1 MIQDIHNEIQQSNEF
16 FYVENYKTLIYPYI
30 AAGKP
35 SKDTLASY
43 YSAIDQF
50 IEYCDRRRLL
60 PMHVKEYDIL
70 QYREYLY
77 NRAYQASTVAAKIAA
92 LRKFYHVAV
101 KMKAIKENP
110 LADIKSAFSSTDN
123 LLTKYLTKET
133 LQTVISSL
141 LRRSDLRSIRN
152 TTIFVMMA
160 LEGLRTVEIHRMNEE
175 DIDFANGIINIKG
188 KGHVDP
194 IYPREDTMKIL
205 RFYLERKEMR
215 TTNELVHPVFVSHSN
230 HNMWNRISR
239 DGIRRAID
247 NILKE
252 FGIKKHGISCHV
264 LRHTCATLL
273 YAETKDLQIIK
284 ETLRHKSIQMSS
296 KYAHL
301 QDRMSKRYT
310 NAIPIQLSEDINPL
324 EK

>member
-1 MIQDIHNEIQQSNEF
+1 MIQDIKREIQKTDEF
-16 FYVENYKTLIYPYI
+16 FYVENYKQLIYPYI
-30 AAGKP
+30 ASGKP
-35 SKDTLASY
+35 SKDTLRTY

-50 IEYCDRRRLL
+50 IDYCDKRRLL
-60 PMHVKEYDIL
+60 PMHVKEYDVL

-77 NRAYQASTVAAKIAA
+77 KRAYQDSTVSMKLAA

-101 KMKAIKENP
+101 KMNAIKENP
-110 LADIKSAFSSTDN
+110 LTDIKSSFSSTDN

-141 LRRSDLRSIRN
+141 LRRPNLKDIRD
-152 TTIFVMMA
+152 TVIFIMMA
-160 LEGLRTVEIHRMNEE
+160 LEGLRTIEIHRMNEE
-175 DIDFANGIINIKG
+175 DIDFVNGVINIRG
-188 KGHVDP
+188 KGHMDL

-205 RFYLERKEMR
+205 RFYLEKKEIRMSSK
-215 TTNELVHPVFVSHSN
+215 ELVHPVFVSLSN
-230 HNMWNRISR
+230 HNTWNRISR

-247 NILKE
+247 SILKE
-252 FGIKKHGISCHV
+252 FGIKKHGISCHI

-284 ETLRHKSIQMSS
+284 ETLRHRSIQMSS

-301 QDRMSKRYT
+301 QDRMAKRYT
-310 NAIPIQLSEDINPL
+310 NAIPIKIKEED
-324 EK
+324 